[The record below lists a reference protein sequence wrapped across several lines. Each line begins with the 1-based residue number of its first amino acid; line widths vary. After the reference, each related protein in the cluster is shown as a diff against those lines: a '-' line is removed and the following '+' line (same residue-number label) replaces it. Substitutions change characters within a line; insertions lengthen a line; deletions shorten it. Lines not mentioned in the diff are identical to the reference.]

1 MNPFHLATQS
11 LRNQDDVKHVNF
23 TQNHLLMEIYYVKGA
38 FDIDY
43 FNDYFLKDIN
53 EDNANYLHQ
62 TFPGVFSQ
70 LDVSTSQKVNYYL
83 SNGHLLLII
92 NDLIAYTV
100 YLSKIPKRSPTT
112 SQLDPINLLASQDGF
127 IENANENITLI
138 RKRLKTEQLVIKKYV
153 AGSITQ
159 TDIYLL
165 YLQRVENADFI
176 KITQQKLEQL
186 HDESIV
192 SVNDL
197 NKEFQGNSLLPLVF
211 NTGSP
216 EHAVGCLLD
225 NRCVIILDN
234 SPVVCVL
241 PTNLSLFTTT
251 KNEVNAPRYSTIF
264 NRLFIFSFFFIAIFM
279 LGVFISL
286 LNFHPSFL
294 STILIANIQ
303 LTERGTTFP
312 LFVEI
317 IIVLFLFEFYR
328 FATSRSPSNFVQNIV
343 IIFGGLFIGQNAIN
357 SGIVGSVVLML
368 ASLSYIAGFAIT
380 NNPHLITSLSLFRLF
395 VLVSSYTLG
404 LFGLVLSSI
413 ITINYFYTQKS
424 VGQDYLKPIIP
435 FNFKRLKDYL
445 IPTRKGGIKKC

>member
-1 MNPFHLATQS
+1 MNPFLLATKN
-11 LRNQDDVKHVNF
+11 LHNQEDIKHVNF

-43 FNDYFLKDIN
+43 FNDYYLKDIN
-53 EDNANYLHQ
+53 ENNCNFLHQ
-62 TFPGVFSQ
+62 TFPGIFSQ
-70 LDVSTSQKVNYYL
+70 LDVTSSQMVNYYL
-83 SNGHLLLII
+83 NKGHLLLLI
-92 NDLIAYTV
+92 NDHLAYIV
-100 YLSKIPKRSPTT
+100 YLSIIPKRSPTT

-138 RKRLKTEQLVIKKYV
+138 RKRLKTEQLVIKKYI
-153 AGSITQ
+153 GGTLTQ

-165 YLQRVENADFI
+165 YLQKIENADFI
-176 KITQQKLEQL
+176 KLTQTKLENL
-186 HDESIV
+186 HRDSII

-211 NTGSP
+211 NTSSP
-216 EHAVGCLLD
+216 EHAAGCLLD
-225 NRCVIILDN
+225 NRCVIIIDN
-234 SPVVCVL
+234 TPVVCVL

-264 NRLFIFSFFFIAIFM
+264 NRIFIFSFFFIAIFM
-279 LGVFISL
+279 LGLFISL

-380 NNPHLITSLSLFRLF
+380 NNPHLITSLSIFRLL
-395 VLVSSYTLG
+395 VLVASYTLG

-413 ITINYFYTQKS
+413 LTISYFNSQKS
-424 VGQDYLKPIIP
+424 VGQDYLKPFMP
-435 FNFKRLKDYL
+435 FNFRKIKDYL
-445 IPTRKGGIKKC
+445 IPTRKGGINK